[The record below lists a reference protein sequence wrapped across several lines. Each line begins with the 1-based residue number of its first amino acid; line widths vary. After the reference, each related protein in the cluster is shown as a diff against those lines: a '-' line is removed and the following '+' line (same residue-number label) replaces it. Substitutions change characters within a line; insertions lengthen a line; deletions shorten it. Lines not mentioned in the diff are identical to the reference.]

1 MCLILDMAPPCMCL
15 NCNPIRLEMAS
26 APLVRD
32 ADKNVGAAASRSL
45 RREALTEPEAGP
57 DAQFVFSATACK

>member
-1 MCLILDMAPPCMCL
+1 
-15 NCNPIRLEMAS
+15 MAS